1 MQWTRNSD
9 TSQKTRQKIPKG
21 TQAALSCANR
31 PTPPLIFQW
40 HQSTLQSSG
49 LWSKPHVKSI
59 TVTDHKNSHNHQT
72 LGTQETWI
80 DWLSNCWV
88 ANWLLLAIYPLWYPG
103 IESDW
108 FEISFFLH
116 ITSAQIQTWNK
127 HAQHSENQ
135 VRPSNTLDLLL
146 LFHQRRLG
154 GLVGIWNQPRW
165 DNRRACWAGRWQRIH
180 VEVAVKD
187 SANAKR
193 SCTWLDGGN
202 MSKVGQ
208 PQRLLELRS
217 ALVELGED
225 KPLGL

>member
-1 MQWTRNSD
+1 MWLSVWVDMQWTRNSD

-108 FEISFFLH
+108 FEISFCFFCILH
-116 ITSAQIQTWNK
+116 LHKFRHETNMHSIQK
-127 HAQHSENQ
+127 IK
-135 VRPSNTLDLLL
+135 LDLATHWI
-146 LFHQRRLG
+146 FSSFSINVAWG
-154 GLVGIWNQPRW
+154 GLLVFGINHAGIIVGL
-165 DNRRACWAGRWQRIH
+165 AG
-180 VEVAVKD
+180 
-187 SANAKR
+187 
-193 SCTWLDGGN
+193 LG
-202 MSKVGQ
+202 VGK
-208 PQRLLELRS
+208 
-217 ALVELGED
+217 GFM
-225 KPLGL
+225 